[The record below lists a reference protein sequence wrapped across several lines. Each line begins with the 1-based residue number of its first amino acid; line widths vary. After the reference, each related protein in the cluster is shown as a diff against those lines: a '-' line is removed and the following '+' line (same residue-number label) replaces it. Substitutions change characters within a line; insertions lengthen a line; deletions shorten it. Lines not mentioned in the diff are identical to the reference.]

1 MPAGNNEQNIAIM
14 SEQGPVLVLAGPGSG
29 KTFTIIQRIKYLIQN
44 CNTDPSTIL
53 VLSFSKSA
61 ALELKTRFDKSVDN
75 EFYPVNFGTFHSVF
89 YHIIKDTNHF
99 TNLNVIT
106 TPQKRKF
113 IKSII
118 KNHSIFDVYEQDL
131 LDAIITNIS
140 SFKNN
145 GGLNWNEDNLMTKDQ
160 FLLIY
165 EEYQQILYSQRMI
178 DFEDMMIRCHELL
191 RNNQKILSYYRE
203 KFKSILIDEYQDI
216 NTIQYEIIKLLVYPN
231 NNIFAVGDDDQ
242 AIYGFRGSKPEIM
255 QLFQNDFT
263 NAKIIKLITNYR
275 SSRNIIKLAD
285 SIIRENEMR
294 YPKEFIA
301 NNGEGHQVKVK
312 KFQSKETE
320 RNYLISDLKEKQQLN
335 QLKETAILF
344 RTNVEA
350 TYYSEILM
358 QSNIPFFIRE
368 KPKNS
373 YQSFI
378 FQDLFHYIKLSE
390 STHVF
395 MPEDFFAVMNKP
407 LRYLNRNAFINDT
420 ITIEGLLRFYKEK
433 TYMIPIIQKLDYD
446 LKRMKDMNLFS
457 KVNYIRKAIGYDDY
471 LEDLSYRNHISVDNY
486 KQEIA
491 IIQEKM
497 NLFGSL
503 EELISHMNKM
513 ELLENQL
520 KYDNNN
526 DKIIDGVNI
535 MTFHSAKGLEY
546 RNVYIPDCNEGI
558 IPHKRSHGKQ
568 EIEEER
574 RMFYVGMTRAKEE
587 LTILYVHGNND
598 SIHMPSRF
606 LHKVIKMGI

>member
-1 MPAGNNEQNIAIM
+1 MPAGNNEQNNAIM

-53 VLSFSKSA
+53 VLTFSKSA
-61 ALELKTRFDKSVDN
+61 ALELKTRFDKSVDH

-106 TPQKRKF
+106 TPQKRNF

-118 KNHSIFDVYEQDL
+118 KNNSIFDVYEQDL

-145 GGLNWNEDNLMTKDQ
+145 GGLNWNEDNLMTEEQ

-165 EEYQQILYSQRMI
+165 EEYQKILYSQRMI

-191 RNNQKILSYYRE
+191 HNNQKILSYYRE

-216 NTIQYEIIKLLVYPN
+216 NSIQYEIMKLLVYPN

-242 AIYGFRGSKPEIM
+242 AIYGFRGSNPEIM
-255 QLFQNDFT
+255 QLFQNDFR
-263 NAKIIKLITNYR
+263 NAKVIKLITNYR
-275 SSRNIIKLAD
+275 SSRNIIDLAD
-285 SIIRENEMR
+285 TIIRENELR

-301 NNGEGHQVKVK
+301 NNGEGHPVKVK

-350 TYYSEILM
+350 TYYSELLM
-358 QSNIPFFIRE
+358 QSNIPFSIRE

-378 FQDLFHYIKLSE
+378 FRDLFHYIKLSE

-471 LEDLSYRNHISVDNY
+471 LEDLSYRNCISVDNY
-486 KQEIA
+486 KQEIS

-526 DKIIDGVNI
+526 DKIKDGVNI

-606 LHKVIKMGI
+606 LHKIIKMGI

>member
-1 MPAGNNEQNIAIM
+1 MPVGNNEQNNAIM

-53 VLSFSKSA
+53 VITFSKSA
-61 ALELKTRFDKSVDN
+61 AVELKTRFDNSVDN

-99 TNLNVIT
+99 SNLNVIT

-118 KNHSIFDVYEQDL
+118 KNHSIFDIYEQDL
-131 LDAIITNIS
+131 LDAIITNIA

-145 GGLNWNEDNLMTKDQ
+145 GGLNWNEDNLMTEEQ
-160 FLLIY
+160 FMLIY

-203 KFKSILIDEYQDI
+203 KFKSVLIDEYQDI
-216 NTIQYEIIKLLVYPN
+216 NTIQYEIIKLLAYPN

-263 NAKIIKLITNYR
+263 NAKIMKLITNYR
-275 SSRNIIKLAD
+275 SSRNIIDLAD
-285 SIIRENEMR
+285 IIIRENEMR

-301 NNGEGHQVKVK
+301 NNGEGHPVKVK

-320 RNYLISDLKEKQQLN
+320 KDYLISDLKEKQRLN

-395 MPEDFFAVMNKP
+395 IPEDFFSVMNKP
-407 LRYLNRNAFINDT
+407 LRYLNRNAIINDT
-420 ITIEGLLRFYKEK
+420 ITIEGLLGFYKEK

-520 KYDNNN
+520 KYDNKN
-526 DKIIDGVNI
+526 DRIKDGVNI

-606 LHKVIKMGI
+606 LHKIIKMGI

>member
-1 MPAGNNEQNIAIM
+1 MPVGNNEQNNAIM
-14 SEQGPVLVLAGPGSG
+14 SEQVPVLVLAGPGSG

-275 SSRNIIKLAD
+275 SSRNIIDLAD
-285 SIIRENEMR
+285 IIIRENEMR

-486 KQEIA
+486 KQEIS

-513 ELLENQL
+513 ELLESQL

-526 DKIIDGVNI
+526 DRIKDGVNI

-606 LHKVIKMGI
+606 LHKIIKMGI

>member
-29 KTFTIIQRIKYLIQN
+29 KTFTIIQRIKYLIQY

-53 VLSFSKSA
+53 VLTFSKSA

-140 SFKNN
+140 TFKNN
-145 GGLNWNEDNLMTKDQ
+145 GGLNWNEDNLMTKEQ

-191 RNNQKILSYYRE
+191 RNNQNILSYYRE

-263 NAKIIKLITNYR
+263 NAKIIKLNTNYR
-275 SSRNIIKLAD
+275 SSRNIIDLAD
-285 SIIRENEMR
+285 IIIRENEMR
-294 YPKEFIA
+294 FPKEFIA
-301 NNGEGHQVKVK
+301 NNGEGHPVKVK
-312 KFQSKETE
+312 KFQSKEAE

-390 STHVF
+390 SIHVF

-420 ITIEGLLRFYKEK
+420 ITIEGLLSFYKEK

-446 LKRMKDMNLFS
+446 MKRMKEMNLFS

-471 LEDLSYRNHISVDNY
+471 LEDLSYRNHVSVDNY
-486 KQEIA
+486 KQEIT
-491 IIQEKM
+491 IIQDKM

-520 KYDNNN
+520 KYDKNN
-526 DKIIDGVNI
+526 DRIKDGVNI

-546 RNVYIPDCNEGI
+546 RNVYIPDC
-558 IPHKRSHGKQ
+558 
-568 EIEEER
+568 
-574 RMFYVGMTRAKEE
+574 
-587 LTILYVHGNND
+587 LL
-598 SIHMPSRF
+598 
-606 LHKVIKMGI
+606 